1 MSEGIK
7 DLLSRHTRLDSGSL
21 IPLLQDVQEKYGYL
35 SQQNIQE
42 VSDYLSIPSSKI
54 YCIATFYNQFRFS
67 PKGRYHIRVC
77 RGTACHINGS
87 LSVLNELEKMLDIKD
102 GQTTRDGLFSL
113 EVSTCMGACSL
124 APVIAINGDYFE
136 KINADMLKSII
147 DEYRKK

>member
-67 PKGRYHIRVC
+67 PKGRFHIRVC

-87 LSVLNELEKMLDIKD
+87 LSVLTELEKMLDIKD